1 METMGKR
8 KNERSLEQQ
17 IKDRQDERDF
27 EQKPG
32 FGDKKLEGPNRPAE

>member
-1 METMGKR
+1 MMGKR

-17 IKDRQDERDF
+17 MKDRQDERDF
-27 EQKPG
+27 EQKSS

>member
-1 METMGKR
+1 MGKR
-8 KNERSLEQQ
+8 KNEENLEQQ
-17 IKDRQDERDF
+17 HKARQNEQDG